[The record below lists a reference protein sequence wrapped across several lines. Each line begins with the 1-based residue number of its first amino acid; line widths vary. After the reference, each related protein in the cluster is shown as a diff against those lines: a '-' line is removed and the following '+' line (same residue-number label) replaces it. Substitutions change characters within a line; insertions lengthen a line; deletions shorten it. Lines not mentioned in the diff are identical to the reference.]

1 MTSKTLN
8 QARQTAKDGSYCNKN
23 GMMMMV
29 RRPTTT
35 QQEKREGRK
44 ERDVYAL
51 LFHAACLWYITDSFF
66 LY

>member
-35 QQEKREGRK
+35 QQEKREGKRESK
-44 ERDVYAL
+44 SDVY
-51 LFHAACLWYITDSFF
+51 FYFMRPVYGT
-66 LY
+66 